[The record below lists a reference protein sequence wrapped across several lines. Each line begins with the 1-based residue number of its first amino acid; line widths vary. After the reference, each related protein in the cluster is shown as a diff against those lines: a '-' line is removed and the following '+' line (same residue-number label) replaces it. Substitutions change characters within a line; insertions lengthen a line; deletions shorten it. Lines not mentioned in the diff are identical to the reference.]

1 MEFIKI
7 YTFYIKKF
15 FQARAE
21 YRLNFWVGI
30 LANFITYFLA
40 YISYWIIT
48 GQLSDIAGW
57 DFSELCVLYGMSL
70 LTYATAGTLLWYS
83 VYNLS
88 GMIIS
93 GTLDVF
99 LTRPMGILRQLIC
112 NRFGDTFLAQI
123 FVTVL
128 FIVIAMAGRLDGM
141 HIWKVFYFIL
151 AVIGGTCIQAG
162 GMIAIGAISFWTMKS
177 EEVGEIFYYKL
188 RNITKYPLGIFPLAV
203 QKALTFILPWAFINY
218 YPSALLSGKAETRF
232 EVICGCLSP
241 AIGIV
246 LLIISVRFFYIGLRH
261 YNGAGS

>member
-7 YTFYIKKF
+7 YIFYIKKF

-21 YRLNFWVGI
+21 YRLSFWIGI

-57 DFSELCVLYGMSL
+57 DFSELCLLYGMSL
-70 LTYATAGTLLWYS
+70 LTYAIAGTLLWYS

-88 GMIIS
+88 GMIIR
-93 GTLDVF
+93 GTLDIF

-123 FVTVL
+123 FVT
-128 FIVIAMAGRLDGM
+128 FIFIAIATAGRLDGM
-141 HIWKVFYFIL
+141 NAWKIFYFIL

-162 GMIAIGAISFWTMKS
+162 GMIAIGALSFWTMKS
-177 EEVGEIFYYKL
+177 EEVGDIFY
-188 RNITKYPLGIFPLAV
+188 
-203 QKALTFILPWAFINY
+203 
-218 YPSALLSGKAETRF
+218 
-232 EVICGCLSP
+232 
-241 AIGIV
+241 
-246 LLIISVRFFYIGLRH
+246 
-261 YNGAGS
+261 